1 MDHLTVPR
9 IKTNLVKC
17 LSTVSENPYQVW
29 VPQESYLKFQY
40 FIMKNRGDL
49 SVLVHPLGEN
59 YLDDHESHSLF
70 LGDRFLLNTDPS
82 NTAMEPAQYPELG
95 MGYNA

>member
-1 MDHLTVPR
+1 M
-9 IKTNLVKC
+9 
-17 LSTVSENPYQVW
+17 W

-70 LGDRFLLNTDPS
+70 LGDRFLLNTDTS